1 MKKFIPLTRKY
12 PDPEQVI
19 LIKIKPNQYEDINYY
34 VVKYT
39 NDNGIRSDFRF
50 EEAGG
55 EQYSYWEDDDVL
67 GWMPLEELDT
77 IPIDGR
83 EFI

>member
-1 MKKFIPLTRKY
+1 MKNFTLLTKKH
-12 PDPEQVI
+12 PDPEQII
-19 LIKIKPNQYEDINYY
+19 LIKIKPNQYENINYY

-39 NDNGIRSDFRF
+39 NDNGIHFNFRF

-55 EQYSYWEDDDVL
+55 EQYTYWEDDEVL

-77 IPIDGR
+77 IPIDGK
-83 EFI
+83 EV

>member
-1 MKKFIPLTRKY
+1 MKEFIPLTKGY

-19 LIKIKPNQYEDINYY
+19 LIKIKPNQYENIPYY

-39 NDNGIRSDFRF
+39 NGMIRTDFRF

-55 EQYSYWEDDDVL
+55 EQYSYWEDDDIL

-77 IPIDGR
+77 IPICGKDVK
-83 EFI
+83 